1 MGVPVWFGGKRAVA
15 AVGSTAIGVA
25 AALLLLGG
33 GAPAVADSQD
43 DAQAVF
49 CLTVKSDLDLQRAG
63 RAVGVEVPG
72 DIDGWRR
79 AKPSE
84 FQRVCAALYGS
95 EKAPSPGWFSQALPF
110 LTGLFGALLAYA
122 ATAWRERVN
131 RGRKQGEDLRVA
143 LVEFQNAATDYL
155 TAYPATK
162 SDTAVLTSRA
172 KLVSQLALLKAER
185 RGWGRIGRLLEELR
199 EGSLG
204 ESFTTRSGQA
214 DQSALRKAIQGL
226 GDEVL
231 LVATALAR
239 PMRSQRG

>member
-1 MGVPVWFGGKRAVA
+1 MGVPVLFGGKRVA
-15 AVGSTAIGVA
+15 AVLGVA
-25 AALLLLGG
+25 ATLLLGG
-33 GAPAVADSQD
+33 GAPALADSED

-49 CLTVKSDLDLQRAG
+49 CLAVKTDVDLQRAG
-63 RAVGVEVPG
+63 KAVGVEVPG
-72 DIDGWRR
+72 DIDAWRK

-84 FQRVCAALYGS
+84 FERVCAALYGS

-110 LTGLFGALLAYA
+110 LTGLFGALLAYTA
-122 ATAWRERVN
+122 SAWRERVT

-155 TAYPATK
+155 TAYPASK
-162 SDTAVLTSRA
+162 PDTAVLTSRA

-185 RGWGRIGRLLEELR
+185 RGWRRVGRLLEELR

-204 ESFTTRSGQA
+204 EPFTTRSGQA
-214 DQSALRKAIQGL
+214 DPAALRKAIQAL

-231 LVATALAR
+231 LIATALAR
-239 PMRSQRG
+239 PVRSQRG

>member
-15 AVGSTAIGVA
+15 AVGITALA
-25 AALLLLGG
+25 AALVLGG
-33 GAPAVADSQD
+33 GAPAVADSED

-49 CLTVKSDLDLQRAG
+49 CLGKGRAG
-63 RAVGVEVPG
+63 LLDAAKAIGVTA
-72 DIDGWRR
+72 DGNVDAWRR
-79 AKPSE
+79 DEPSE
-84 FQRVCAALYGS
+84 FRRVCAALYGS

-143 LVEFQNAATDYL
+143 LVEFQNAATEYL

-162 SDTAVLTSRA
+162 SDTAVLNSRA

-185 RGWGRIGRLLEELR
+185 RGWKRVGRLLGELR

-204 ESFTTRSGQA
+204 ESFTTRSGQSDPA
-214 DQSALRKAIQGL
+214 ALRKAIQGL

-239 PMRSQRG
+239 PLRSQRG